1 MAIRLIV
8 TMKAKPGQGRA
19 YAEAYRPSM
28 MATQSEPG
36 CEQYELFQS
45 TLNPDVFVLIERW
58 TDQKALD
65 DHLVILRR
73 RDNRE
78 ILALRDAEPVREVY
92 EA

>member
-8 TMKAKPGQGRA
+8 TMKAKPGKGDA

-45 TLNPDVFVLIERW
+45 TLNRDVFVLVERW
-58 TDQKALD
+58 TDQRSLD
-65 DHLVILRR
+65 DHMVILAK

-78 ILALRDAEPVREVY
+78 IHALREGDPVREAY